1 MAHLNYH
8 HLRLFWTIAREGS
21 LTRAAAVLNLSQ
33 SALSIQLARLEEQLG
48 HALFERQ
55 GRRLVL
61 TEAGRI
67 ALDTADRV
75 FEAGE
80 DLLST
85 LANRPSASRRALRVG
100 ALPTL
105 SRNFQLEFLRPLI
118 GREDTELVIRSGS
131 LRELIADLEAQAVD
145 VVLANTAVRR
155 DAHTDLH
162 SHRVGQQAVSLV
174 GRPRPG
180 LPPIRFPEDL
190 ATEPV
195 VLPSLAS
202 DIRVG
207 LDRLLALAGV
217 RPNIA
222 AEVDDMAMLRLM
234 AREGNALTVVPPIVI
249 RDELASGILVEHQ
262 VIAGLSESFYAIVKQ
277 RRFPN
282 PLVAE
287 LVRMRLLD
295 EAGEVEP
302 ASDPALS

>member
-1 MAHLNYH
+1 M
-8 HLRLFWTIAREGS
+8 
-21 LTRAAAVLNLSQ
+21 LNLSQ

-48 HALFERQ
+48 HALFERL

-118 GREDTELVIRSGS
+118 GREDAELVVRSGS
-131 LRELIADLEAQAVD
+131 LRELIADLEAQALD

-162 SHRVGQQAVSLV
+162 SHLVGQQAVSLV

-180 LPPIRFPEDL
+180 LPPIRFPDDL

-207 LDRLLALAGV
+207 LDRLLALAGI

-222 AEVDDMAMLRLM
+222 AEVDDMAMLRLI
-234 AREGNALTVVPPIVI
+234 AREGNALTVVPRSSSATNSP
-249 RDELASGILVEHQ
+249 
-262 VIAGLSESFYAIVKQ
+262 
-277 RRFPN
+277 
-282 PLVAE
+282 
-287 LVRMRLLD
+287 
-295 EAGEVEP
+295 P
-302 ASDPALS
+302 ASSWSTR